1 MITNFNFENSNFKLT
16 KIDFMRFYNC
26 LFAVLITLL
35 LFINCEDEKKK
46 YYERPS
52 WLEPPIYKVLEQK
65 GNFSFYLKCV
75 EKAGFK
81 DLLSKSGYVTVFAPT
96 DEAFIKFL
104 NERGLTSVDDLDSIT
119 ISKIVRYSV
128 IFNAYTKEKLDDY
141 ESSKLGSLI
150 EDISFKRKTYYYK
163 GVYRENVGDS
173 SILVLDVNGQLQSTG
188 NYVYNLD
195 DNNYKNIP
203 YFTTDFFKS
212 KNLTENDYKYF
223 YPDVDF
229 TGFNVANAK
238 VLEPDVLAENGVIHI
253 IDKVILPLPNIE
265 DYLNS
270 NPEYSLFKQIIDKYC
285 KNYYLASADVLKKIK
300 TYANINENIFIKAYP
315 NLVFP
320 LNCENYMRY
329 GGGEIYDAEIDG
341 WTLFAPTNDAI
352 MQFIN
357 EKINVNEGYGS
368 IENMPLD
375 LIADLV
381 NTHMFRTMVWPSK
394 FSTTINQYGEEAR
407 FDPYADVIEKH
418 IASNGVFYGVKK
430 VQKSDIFYSVLGDIV
445 LNPKYSMMTQA
456 LKSTELYADVKNPKF
471 KKTIFLIPNNVFQD
485 TLGFIYDPLRN
496 SWTIKEEQQKLIG
509 SNSTYALIRIL
520 KMHII
525 MNQEINSFLYETPR
539 FIKTYSDDYIGMRYG
554 YVYACGNKDV
564 EFVYLRPRNK
574 KIRTNGISYELN
586 SALKFTVANVGEKIE
601 SNPDFY
607 RFYQYLIKT
616 ANTVDDNGNSYNGF
630 VYNKDTKAIKNVTAS
645 DDNTILI
652 PTDAA
657 MLQAELD
664 GVIPPLNKT
673 KFTADDIQKIQNFV
687 FYHIIPYTIIVNDG
701 NVKGIQYTR
710 YKSVEGKT
718 SVTVINEAYTSL
730 QFIDRNGRTANVIL
744 DKSHILA
751 NKAIIHLIDNY
762 LKY

>member
-1 MITNFNFENSNFKLT
+1 
-16 KIDFMRFYNC
+16 
-26 LFAVLITLL
+26 
-35 LFINCEDEKKK
+35 
-46 YYERPS
+46 
-52 WLEPPIYKVLEQK
+52 
-65 GNFSFYLKCV
+65 
-75 EKAGFK
+75 
-81 DLLSKSGYVTVFAPT
+81 
-96 DEAFIKFL
+96 
-104 NERGLTSVDDLDSIT
+104 
-119 ISKIVRYSV
+119 
-128 IFNAYTKEKLDDY
+128 
-141 ESSKLGSLI
+141 
-150 EDISFKRKTYYYK
+150 
-163 GVYRENVGDS
+163 
-173 SILVLDVNGQLQSTG
+173 
-188 NYVYNLD
+188 
-195 DNNYKNIP
+195 
-203 YFTTDFFKS
+203 
-212 KNLTENDYKYF
+212 
-223 YPDVDF
+223 
-229 TGFNVANAK
+229 
-238 VLEPDVLAENGVIHI
+238 
-253 IDKVILPLPNIE
+253 
-265 DYLNS
+265 
-270 NPEYSLFKQIIDKYC
+270 
-285 KNYYLASADVLKKIK
+285 
-300 TYANINENIFIKAYP
+300 
-315 NLVFP
+315 
-320 LNCENYMRY
+320 
-329 GGGEIYDAEIDG
+329 
-341 WTLFAPTNDAI
+341 
-352 MQFIN
+352 
-357 EKINVNEGYGS
+357 
-368 IENMPLD
+368 
-375 LIADLV
+375 
-381 NTHMFRTMVWPSK
+381 
-394 FSTTINQYGEEAR
+394 
-407 FDPYADVIEKH
+407 
-418 IASNGVFYGVKK
+418 
-430 VQKSDIFYSVLGDIV
+430 
-445 LNPKYSMMTQA
+445 
-456 LKSTELYADVKNPKF
+456 
-471 KKTIFLIPNNVFQD
+471 
-485 TLGFIYDPLRN
+485 
-496 SWTIKEEQQKLIG
+496 
-509 SNSTYALIRIL
+509 
-520 KMHII
+520 